1 MKIKLVRITTV
12 PISLHKLLNGQL
24 KFMNNY
30 FDVIGISSPGWEL
43 EKISEQQGVKTIA
56 IEMSRTP
63 NLFKDLVSLY
73 RLTREIRN
81 IAPHIVHTHTPKAG
95 LLGIIAAYLNKVP
108 IRLHTVA
115 GIPWIE
121 YKGFKRK
128 TFMFI
133 EFITYKFSTHIYCN
147 SFHLM
152 EFILG
157 NKLIE
162 KSKISVIGNGS
173 SNGINTKYFCPSDEL
188 IEKSLK
194 LKNDHS
200 ILNEKVLIY
209 VGRLVKDKGIEEL
222 IEAFVTIK
230 LTNPNLKLLL
240 VGPFEP
246 HRDQLTSRTLEIIK
260 SDPDIIM
267 TGYVED
273 IRPYLCLSHL
283 LVFPSYREGFPNVP
297 MQAGAFGLP
306 SIVTNINGCN
316 EIIIEGVN
324 GILIRPKNSNDLI
337 KSINKILTDID
348 FYNRLS
354 KNCRKLIVDRFEQ
367 EDVWIKILIDYNL
380 QLEKL

>member
-1 MKIKLVRITTV
+1 
-12 PISLHKLLNGQL
+12 
-24 KFMNNY
+24 MNNY

-43 EKISEQQGVKTIA
+43 DKISEQQGVKTIA
-56 IEMSRTP
+56 IQMSRKP
-63 NLFKDLVSLY
+63 DLYKDILSLY
-73 RLTREIRN
+73 RLTKELKN
-81 IAPHIVHTHTPKAG
+81 IAPNIVHTHTPKAG
-95 LLGIIAAYLNKVP
+95 LLGMIAAYLNKVP

-128 TFMFI
+128 IFMFI
-133 EFITYKFSTHIYCN
+133 ELFTYKLSTHIYCN
-147 SFHLM
+147 SFQLM
-152 EFILG
+152 DFILC

-173 SNGINTKYFCPSDEL
+173 SNGINTKYFCPTDEL
-188 IEKSLK
+188 INMSLK
-194 LKNDHS
+194 LKKDHS
-200 ILNEKVLIY
+200 LSNEKVLIF

-230 LTNPNLKLLL
+230 LTIPNLKLLL

-246 HRDQLTSRTLEIIK
+246 HRDQLTSKTLEIIK
-260 SDPDIIM
+260 SDPDIIV

-283 LVFPSYREGFPNVP
+283 LVLPSYREGFPNVP
-297 MQAGAFGLP
+297 MQAGAFGVP

-324 GILIRPKNSNDLI
+324 GILIRPKNSEDLT
-337 KSINKILTDID
+337 KSIIKILIDSD

-354 KNCRKLIVDRFEQ
+354 MNCRKLIVDRFEQ
-367 EDVWIKILIDYNL
+367 ENLWNKILVDYNL